1 MKPTSIHGDTTRRT
15 RSGSRYSQ
23 GLADW
28 QGGELGRRRNHRAR
42 AASANRSSQTH
53 QIGAGR
59 QQHAA
64 VRWQAAREQPS
75 DALGP
80 AFQGRTA
87 VTARGE
93 GAHGRAWLGRLA
105 GRAGRCKRNETEA
118 ARSPTS
124 AVLRRLGEAHRRAHL
139 GHRYRYDLRLLLPRG
154 RAGGLFHL
162 ALCTSALVRQPRC
175 KLAARAVGAR
185 LRAVSVAPAPRQ
197 RYAGHTTDA

>member
-1 MKPTSIHGDTTRRT
+1 LKPTSIHGDTTRRT

-64 VRWQAAREQPS
+64 VRWQPAREQPS

-124 AVLRRLGEAHRRAHL
+124 AVLRRLGEAEKPTDEPTWVI
-139 GHRYRYDLRLLLPRG
+139 HRYRHDLRLLSIAAMGSGISRT
-154 RAGGLFHL
+154 GL
-162 ALCTSALVRQPRC
+162 R
-175 KLAARAVGAR
+175 
-185 LRAVSVAPAPRQ
+185 
-197 RYAGHTTDA
+197 